1 MIMST
6 QSYYK
11 DRLGFDPREALY
23 ESSGGSNGGATTIK
37 TGTRRVVQ
45 QHHYSSTTQQHS
57 NGSGGGGGYYSNS
70 PAKKLKQSIYSS
82 NTAIS
87 SGTYVSSGGGGGG
100 AASPGTNINAN
111 IAAITSKDNNQGD
124 GYEDALTQ
132 FKGTMSIWDYFV
144 ENWDASGTDTSTIT
158 VLPRVS
164 VFCETKLKKKPP
176 RFAQPTHALTST
188 RNKTFNLRFVS
199 FGPNAFFIRF

>member
-1 MIMST
+1 MST

-23 ESSGGSNGGATTIK
+23 ESSGGSNGGGGGGGQPGTTTIK

-57 NGSGGGGGYYSNS
+57 NGSSGGGGGYYSNS
-70 PAKKLKQSIYSS
+70 PAKKLKQSVYSSSS

-87 SGTYVSSGGGGGG
+87 SGTYVTSGGGG
-100 AASPGTNINAN
+100 ATSPGVNISAN
-111 IAAITSKDNNQGD
+111 IAAITSNSNNQGD

-144 ENWDASGTDTSTIT
+144 ENWDASGTIHTQLL
-158 VLPRVS
+158 VLCAC
-164 VFCETKLKKKPP
+164 VFENPAWFAAQKCFKKNS
-176 RFAQPTHALTST
+176 L
-188 RNKTFNLRFVS
+188 
-199 FGPNAFFIRF
+199 

>member
-1 MIMST
+1 MST

-37 TGTRRVVQ
+37 TGSRRVVQ
-45 QHHYSSTTQQHS
+45 QHHYSSTTQHA
-57 NGSGGGGGYYSNS
+57 NGSGGGGYYTNS
-70 PAKKLKQSIYSS
+70 PAKKLKQSLYSS

-87 SGTYVSSGGGGGG
+87 SGTYVTSGGGGGG
-100 AASPGTNINAN
+100 GSGGATSPGTTINAN
-111 IAAITSKDNNQGD
+111 IAAITSKDSNNQGD

-144 ENWDASGTDTSTIT
+144 ENWDASGTDTNTIT
-158 VLPRVS
+158 VLLRVS
-164 VFCETKLKKKPP
+164 VFCETKLKRKKKNLPD
-176 RFAQPTHALTST
+176 L
-188 RNKTFNLRFVS
+188 RNRS
-199 FGPNAFFIRF
+199 FML